1 MKVRMY
7 IREFPHHGIKVCI
20 FVDNLIVLRT
30 TSQYYKEIT
39 DTGVFNICIDRTV
52 GVKTVLE
59 RLSYEISFQDR
70 V

>member
-7 IREFPHHGIKVCI
+7 IREFPKSNIKVYFSVEDLCI
-20 FVDNLIVLRT
+20 LKT